1 MRFIEIKL
9 HSFLFPPGAKE
20 AVTAHRCIFHRE
32 HVPSSSHP
40 QLRRSSKRQLQG
52 SYFTHIQLIAAL
64 KKMLSRGFKP
74 RDKRHLLWLFKRHR
88 SKPAVVAFTGVCLVL
103 SISCLGLLFEHRPKL
118 RHVMSSDIEEHGHYL
133 GRMLPRMCAYAG
145 KSLCSAGTSTKQV
158 LRDWMHRTGRMQP
171 SFTPECDSAMIRQG
185 NVQAHNTGG
194 KSDIAFGT
202 CAPIQI
208 YVDEGLQKWCAFTMP
223 FFSHEPSTRTK
234 EQRGVK
240 LQ

>member
-1 MRFIEIKL
+1 
-9 HSFLFPPGAKE
+9 
-20 AVTAHRCIFHRE
+20 
-32 HVPSSSHP
+32 
-40 QLRRSSKRQLQG
+40 
-52 SYFTHIQLIAAL
+52 
-64 KKMLSRGFKP
+64 
-74 RDKRHLLWLFKRHR
+74 
-88 SKPAVVAFTGVCLVL
+88 
-103 SISCLGLLFEHRPKL
+103 
-118 RHVMSSDIEEHGHYL
+118 MSSDIEEHGHYL

-208 YVDEGLQKWCAFTMP
+208 YVDEGLQKWCAFTTP
-223 FFSHEPSTRTK
+223 FFHMNQAQ
-234 EQRGVK
+234 EQKNKGA
-240 LQ
+240 